1 MSSNADLI
9 RSLYEAF
16 GRGDI
21 AFVLAQLADDV
32 EWNVFNFRNF
42 GQDAGIETLK
52 ARRGKAEAAGFF
64 TALMETYD
72 TCVVIPENILAGG
85 NQVAGIMR
93 VTLKSKATGRVF
105 ESDTSKIA
113 FMQWRD
119 CDARLCL
126 TWCGFVWWVQLCTC
140 GR

>member
-1 MSSNADLI
+1 MSSNTDQI

-21 AFVLAQLADDV
+21 PQFMSHLADDV

-42 GQDAGIETLK
+42 GQDAGIETLD
-52 ARRGKAEAAGFF
+52 ARRGKAEVGSFFAALV
-64 TALMETYD
+64 AAYD
-72 TCVVIPENILAGG
+72 DVVVVPGNILAGG
-85 NQVAGIMR
+85 NQVAGIVR